1 MATTSCQFQGV
12 YDVTSCLVPCSFL
25 GVSIW
30 GSLSEGVFFVCFSV
44 LGGPD
49 RDPLYGEERALRILL
64 EYILFQVSNYFIPMQ
79 KLRKAKWSLLGTLP
93 LCVSRLLNTIHYV
106 LFP

>member
-1 MATTSCQFQGV
+1 MSV
-12 YDVTSCLVPCSFL
+12 
-25 GVSIW
+25 
-30 GSLSEGVFFVCFSV
+30 SLSW
-44 LGGPD
+44 GGPD